1 MIRAVGSR
9 KGGGARIL
17 TAAALLACM
26 AATAAEA
33 REPRAQTHH
42 APRVR
47 GRHVHRGDHVKSPPT
62 PAPAPAEQPAA
73 APAPAPAEQ
82 PAAAPAPPAE
92 RPAVAPAPPA
102 APPAEEIDVKRLEL
116 RGVQDTLSESSE
128 QKRKLEGQIA
138 TLQADRAR
146 LNQNLLEA
154 AEKLR
159 MAEER
164 AHEVETNL
172 AALQGKE
179 EGLVTSLKERRAL
192 IGEVLV
198 VLQRMGRRPPPA
210 LLARPEDIL
219 DAIRASISLGA
230 LLPQMRGELQ
240 ALQAD
245 LAELVRLRENIRG
258 EQVALAKEREELAER
273 QARLSD
279 MIETRRSSLK
289 QAQSELD
296 VEAARAQDLANK
308 ATSLK
313 DLISRMEAE
322 SAAAKAAAEAARK
335 ADAEREAAQAQQTRE
350 QREKAL
356 ATPFKDAAR
365 LAPAVAFSELKGR
378 LPLPAS
384 GAIIKRFGAP
394 DDSGGTEKGVSIA
407 ARANGVVVSPS
418 DGWVAFSGPYRSY
431 GQLLIINAGD
441 GYYIV
446 LAGMSRISVNVGQ
459 FVLAGEPVATM
470 GDGAAR
476 TAATIAIG
484 GKEPILYVEFR
495 KGGTSIDPSPWWAKS
510 DMRKVGG

>member
-1 MIRAVGSR
+1 M
-9 KGGGARIL
+9 
-17 TAAALLACM
+17 TAAAVVACAA
-26 AATAAEA
+26 AATAQAKQPRA
-33 REPRAQTHH
+33 RTHSIEPRGLWLGRPELPPEPAKT
-42 APRVR
+42 AP
-47 GRHVHRGDHVKSPPT
+47 
-62 PAPAPAEQPAA
+62 A
-73 APAPAPAEQ
+73 APAPA
-82 PAAAPAPPAE
+82 APAPSEPASAE
-92 RPAVAPAPPA
+92 PAPPDSAAPPA
-102 APPAEEIDVKRLEL
+102 APPPAEAIDAKRLEL
-116 RGVQDTLSESSE
+116 RGLEDTLSVSSE
-128 QKRKLEGQIA
+128 KERKLEDEVA
-138 TLQADRAR
+138 HLQAERAR

-154 AEKLR
+154 AERLR
-159 MAEER
+159 AAEER
-164 AHEVETNL
+164 AQEVENRL
-172 AALQGKE
+172 AALKGKE
-179 EGLVTSLKERRAL
+179 EGLVASLKERRAL

-210 LLARPEDIL
+210 LLVRPEDIL

-230 LLPQMRGELQ
+230 LLPQMRAETQ
-240 ALQAD
+240 ALQSD
-245 LAELVRLRENIRG
+245 LSELVRLRENIRS
-258 EQVALAKEREELAER
+258 EQAALAKEREELAER
-273 QARLSD
+273 QGRLSE
-279 MIETRRSSLK
+279 MIETRQTSLK
-289 QAQSELD
+289 EAQSQLD
-296 VEAARAQDLANK
+296 AEAGRARDLAGK

-313 DLISRMEAE
+313 DLITRMEAE

-335 ADAEREAAQAQQTRE
+335 ADAERQAAEAAQTRE

-394 DDSGGTEKGVSIA
+394 DGSGGSEKGVSIA
-407 ARANGVVVSPS
+407 ARANGVVVAPS

-446 LAGMSRISVNVGQ
+446 LAGMSRINVNVGQ

-484 GKEPILYVEFR
+484 GKDPILYVEFR
-495 KGGTSIDPSPWWAKS
+495 KGANSIDPSPWWAKS